1 MRPELKKIGSVF
13 LCTLLFTAT
22 ALSAFAGSIN
32 AQNEKKELIQLA
44 ILLDTSNSMDG
55 LINQAKSQ
63 LWKIVN
69 ELAIA
74 KRNGKSPSIE
84 VALYE
89 YGNSRLSAQDGYIR
103 RVLPLTGDLDS
114 VSEKLFALTTNGGEE
129 FCGQVIDK
137 AVKDLS
143 WSKDGNTYKVI
154 FIAGNEPFTQG
165 TVDYVGSCRNAIA
178 GGIVVNTI
186 FCGNLNEGISTKW
199 KDGADLA
206 DGKYINIDQDKQIAY
221 VAAPQDKEIAKLGSE
236 LNKTYIAYGAA
247 GRVSKEKQAKQDMNA
262 AAASSESAVQRS
274 VAKASGQYKN
284 TSWDVVDAYESGSV
298 DLEKIKDEELPEEMK
313 GLKSKERK
321 DYVDKMIKKRA
332 ELQKKINTLNE
343 ERRRYVENEMKKQS
357 KNNTLDSAIINA
369 VRDQAAKKEFRFK

>member
-262 AAASSESAVQRS
+262 AAASPESAVQRS